1 MADNKQE
8 KRPHIVLQAKASAE
22 RFNRPSRKIDPKP
35 MVGRDRTRH
44 GSALITQVQN
54 LEATF
59 AQAAQVQ
66 RGAGMDEGF
75 GLQIEFESFPDI
87 ELAFESLAREQS
99 GIELRNV
106 RDDENKV
113 LATVFVPEGKL
124 AFFEKLILAYLDE
137 HQDKKS
143 GPKNSTLLNA
153 IKEIRAATLQ
163 SLWTD
168 TPESMP
174 VSDSETLWWE
184 VWLPVKKDRQAVIAQ
199 FREMA
204 ESLGFEL
211 AVGEL
216 IFPERTV
223 LLVYGSVGQMK
234 RSMMTLNSIAELRR
248 AKETADFFDSLAP
261 SEQPEWSDE
270 LNARLTMPF
279 EGADVPYICVLDT
292 GVNNGHPLLRQA
304 LARTDLHTV
313 EPGWGVN
320 DQNGH
325 GTEMAGVALFGNLT
339 DALVTTQPITIEHRL
354 ESVKLLPSN
363 GANSSNAQHHGYLT
377 VEAVSRPAVTAPNR
391 KRLFSMAVTAKD
403 NRDRGRPSAW
413 SAGIDRLTSDANEQG
428 AEPKLF
434 IISAGNIDD
443 PDAWLA
449 YPNSNTTD
457 GIHDPAQ
464 AWNALT
470 VGAMTNLV
478 NITEPG
484 TQNYQPIAPFGGL
497 SPFSTTSQTWQ
508 PHWPLKP
515 DVVFEGGNAAKDR
528 LGAVWMPSLSVLT
541 TNAKINERLFT
552 TTNATS
558 AASAAA
564 ARMAAQLMSHY
575 PELWPE
581 TIRGLMVHS
590 AEWTQAM
597 KDVFLPT
604 KGQPNK
610 TQIANLIRHCGFGEP
625 SIERA
630 LWSASNSLTLV
641 CEDYLHPFMRKGSAA
656 PKYKDMNL
664 HSLPWPLDELES
676 LDNTE
681 VEMRVT
687 LSYFIEPNPSARG
700 VTSRYRYESHGLRF
714 EVKRPLESTQSFRA
728 RINAKARED
737 EVYTPSGD
745 NDPAWV
751 VGTSNRH
758 KGSLHSDIWKGSAA
772 ELASR
777 GEIAIYPSSGW
788 WKSRPALQ
796 QYDRAVRYSLIVSI
810 KAPEV
815 DIDLYTP
822 IANQLTVPITNAVVI
837 NSGD

>member
-1 MADNKQE
+1 MADSKQ
-8 KRPHIVLQAKASAE
+8 KKHPHIVLQNNGSREDYVFPTRGGGGSAIPE
-22 RFNRPSRKIDPKP
+22 
-35 MVGRDRTRH
+35 RDRQMH
-44 GSALITQVQN
+44 GGALLNKVQQ
-54 LEATF
+54 LETTLT
-59 AQAAQVQ
+59 QAAQVQ
-66 RGAGMDEGF
+66 RDAGMDEGF
-75 GLQIEFESFPDI
+75 GLQVEFESFPDI
-87 ELAFESLAREQS
+87 ELAFESLSRENS

-106 RDDENKV
+106 RYCENKV
-113 LATVFVPEGKL
+113 FATVFVPEGKL
-124 AFFEKLILAYLDE
+124 TFFEGLILAYLDE
-137 HQDKKS
+137 GKDTEK
-143 GPKNSTLLNA
+143 GPKNRKLLNA
-153 IKEIRAATLQ
+153 IAEIRAATLQ

-168 TPESMP
+168 TAESMP
-174 VSDSETLWWE
+174 VSDNETLWWE
-184 VWLPVKKDRQAVIAQ
+184 VWLPVKNDRQAVTSQ

-204 ESLGFEL
+204 ESLGFDL
-211 AVGEL
+211 AAGEL
-216 IFPERTV
+216 VFPERTV

-261 SEQPEWSDE
+261 SEQPEWVAE
-270 LNARLTMPF
+270 LNSRLTITPID
-279 EGADVPYICVLDT
+279 AVVPYICLLDT
-292 GVNNGHPLLRQA
+292 GVNNGHPLLQQA
-304 LARTDLHTV
+304 LASTDLHTV

-320 DQNGH
+320 DQHGH
-325 GTEMAGVALFGNLT
+325 GTEMAGVALYGNLT
-339 DALVTTQPITIEHRL
+339 DALATMHPISIGHRL
-354 ESVKLLPSN
+354 ESVKLVPSD
-363 GANSSNAQHHGYLT
+363 GANGSDAQHHGYLT
-377 VEAVSRPAVTAPNR
+377 QEAVSRPVVTAPNR

-413 SAGIDRLTSDANEQG
+413 SASIDRLTSDADEQG

-434 IISAGNIDD
+434 IISAGNIED
-443 PDAWLA
+443 PNAWIE
-449 YPNSNTTD
+449 YPDSNTTD
-457 GIHDPAQ
+457 CIHDPAQ

-470 VGAMTNLV
+470 VGAMTHLV
-478 NITEPG
+478 NITESG
-484 TQNYQPIAPFGGL
+484 TQHYQPVAPSGGL
-497 SPFSTTSQTWQ
+497 SPFSTTSQTWES
-508 PHWPLKP
+508 HWPLKP
-515 DVVFEGGNAAKDR
+515 DVVFEGGNVAKDG
-528 LGAVWMPSLSVLT
+528 LGAVWMPSLSLLT
-541 TNAKINERLFT
+541 TNSDVSDRLFT

-564 ARMAAQLMSHY
+564 ARMAARLMSHY

-590 AEWTQAM
+590 AEWTSAM
-597 KDVFLPT
+597 KNTFLPA

-610 TQIANLIRHCGFGEP
+610 TNIANLIRHCGFGEP
-625 SIERA
+625 SLERA

-641 CEDYLHPFMRKGSAA
+641 CEDYLHPFMREGSAE

-676 LDNTE
+676 LGNTE

-714 EVKRPLESTQSFRA
+714 EVKRPLESTQDFRA
-728 RINAKARED
+728 RINAKARD
-737 EVYTPSGD
+737 EVGYTPSGD
-745 NDPAWV
+745 SDPAWV

-788 WKSRPALQ
+788 WKSRRALK

-822 IANQLTVPITNAVVI
+822 IANQLIVPILLDT
-837 NSGD
+837 

>member
-1 MADNKQE
+1 MADNKQ
-8 KRPHIVLQAKASAE
+8 KKHPHIVLQNNGSREDFVFPTRGGGGSAI
-22 RFNRPSRKIDPKP
+22 P
-35 MVGRDRTRH
+35 VRDRQVH
-44 GSALITQVQN
+44 GGALLNKVQLLEPTLTQAV
-54 LEATF
+54 
-59 AQAAQVQ
+59 QVQ
-66 RGAGMDEGF
+66 RDAGMDEGF

-87 ELAFESLAREQS
+87 ELAFESLASERS

-106 RDDENKV
+106 RYDENKI

-124 AFFEKLILAYLDE
+124 TFFEKLILAYLDE
-137 HQDKKS
+137 GKDAEK
-143 GPKNSTLLNA
+143 GPKNRKLLNA
-153 IKEIRAATLQ
+153 IADIRAATLQ

-168 TPESMP
+168 TAESMP
-174 VSDSETLWWE
+174 VSDNETLWWE
-184 VWLPVKKDRQAVIAQ
+184 VWLPVKNDRQAVTTQ

-204 ESLGFEL
+204 ESLEFKL
-211 AVGEL
+211 AAGEL

-261 SEQPEWSDE
+261 SEQSEWVEE
-270 LNARLTMPF
+270 LNARLTIPT

-292 GVNNGHPLLRQA
+292 GVNHGHPLLRQS
-304 LARTDLHTV
+304 LSNTDLHTV
-313 EPGWGVN
+313 EPSWGVN
-320 DQNGH
+320 DDNGH
-325 GTEMAGVALFGNLT
+325 GTGMAGVALFGNLT
-339 DALVTTQPITIEHRL
+339 DALAAIHPITLGHRL
-354 ESVKLLPSN
+354 ESVKLIPN
-363 GANSSNAQHHGYLT
+363 DGANGTDAQHHGYLT
-377 VEAVSRPAVTAPNR
+377 LEAAARPAITAPFR
-391 KRLFSMAVTAKD
+391 KRLFSMAITAKD

-413 SAGIDRLTSDANEQG
+413 SASIDRLTSDADEQG
-428 AEPKLF
+428 TEPKLF
-434 IISAGNIDD
+434 IISAGNLEDSN
-443 PDAWLA
+443 AWME
-449 YPNSNTTD
+449 YPVSNTTD

-470 VGAMTNLV
+470 VGAMTHLV
-478 NITEPG
+478 NITELG
-484 TQNYQPIAPFGGL
+484 AQHYQPIAPSGGL

-508 PHWPLKP
+508 SHWPLKP
-515 DVVFEGGNAAKDR
+515 DVVFEGGNAAKDG
-528 LGAVWMPSLSVLT
+528 LGAVWMPSLSLLT
-541 TNAKINERLFT
+541 TNSDVSDRLFT

-558 AASAAA
+558 AASAEA

-575 PELWPE
+575 PELWAE

-590 AEWTQAM
+590 AEWTSAM
-597 KDVFLPT
+597 KSTFLPA

-610 TQIANLIRHCGFGEP
+610 TNIANLIRHCGFGEP

-630 LWSASNSLTLV
+630 LWSANNSLTLV
-641 CEDYLHPFMRKGSAA
+641 CEDFLHPFMREGSAA

-676 LDNTE
+676 LGDTE
-681 VEMRVT
+681 IEMRVT
-687 LSYFIEPNPSARG
+687 LSYYIEPNPSARG

-728 RINAKARED
+728 RINAKVRGD
-737 EVYTPSGD
+737 GTYTPSGD

-758 KGSLHSDIWKGSAA
+758 KGSLHSDIWKGSSA

-788 WKSRPALQ
+788 WKSRQALK

-822 IANQLTVPITNAVVI
+822 ITNKLPVPVLLDT
-837 NSGD
+837 

>member
-8 KRPHIVLQAKASAE
+8 KYPHIVLQNNGSTEKFISP
-22 RFNRPSRKIDPKP
+22 PSGGGGISIPE
-35 MVGRDRTRH
+35 RDRQIH
-44 GSALITQVQN
+44 GSALLTQVKQLEITLTQATQVQ
-54 LEATF
+54 
-59 AQAAQVQ
+59 
-66 RGAGMDEGF
+66 RDAGIDEGF

-87 ELAFESLAREQS
+87 ELAFESLAREHS

-106 RDDENKV
+106 RYDENKV

-124 AFFEKLILAYLDE
+124 TFFEKLILAYLDE
-137 HQDKKS
+137 GKDTEK
-143 GPKNSTLLNA
+143 GPKNRKLLNA
-153 IKEIRAATLQ
+153 IAEIRAATLQ

-168 TPESMP
+168 APESMP
-174 VSDSETLWWE
+174 VSDTETLWWE
-184 VWLPVKKDRQAVIAQ
+184 VWLPVKKDRQAVTAQ

-211 AVGEL
+211 AAGEL

-261 SEQPEWSDE
+261 SEQPEWVDE
-270 LNARLTMPF
+270 LNARLTMPS

-304 LARTDLHTV
+304 LANTDLHTV
-313 EPGWGVN
+313 EPGWGVD
-320 DQNGH
+320 DQHGH
-325 GTEMAGVALFGNLT
+325 GTGMAGVALFGDLT
-339 DALVTTQPITIEHRL
+339 NALATIHPITLEHRL

-377 VEAVSRPAVTAPNR
+377 VEAVSRPAVTASNR

-413 SAGIDRLTSDANEQG
+413 SASIDRLTSDADEQG

-443 PDAWLA
+443 PNAWMA
-449 YPNSNTTD
+449 YPASNTTD

-470 VGAMTNLV
+470 VGAMTHLIS
-478 NITEPG
+478 ITESG
-484 TQNYQPIAPFGGL
+484 AQHYQPIAPSGGL

-508 PHWPLKP
+508 IHWPLKP
-515 DVVFEGGNAAKDR
+515 DVVFEGGNAAKDG
-528 LGAVWMPSLSVLT
+528 LGAAWMPSLSLLT
-541 TNAKINERLFT
+541 TNSDVTDRLFT

-590 AEWTQAM
+590 AEWTSAM
-597 KDVFLPT
+597 KNTFLPA

-610 TQIANLIRHCGFGEP
+610 TDIANLIRHCGFGEP
-625 SIERA
+625 SIKRA

-641 CEDYLHPFMRKGSAA
+641 CEDYLHPFMREGSAA

-664 HSLPWPLDELES
+664 HNLPWPLDELES
-676 LDNTE
+676 LGNTE

-714 EVKRPLESTQSFRA
+714 EVKRPLESEQNFRA

-737 EVYTPSGD
+737 GTYTPSGD
-745 NDPAWV
+745 SDPAWLLGKV
-751 VGTSNRH
+751 NRH

-788 WKSRPALQ
+788 WKSRQALQ

-822 IANQLTVPITNAVVI
+822 IVNQLTVPITNAVVI
-837 NSGD
+837 NSDG